1 LPPEFLTRLI
11 WQESRFDTHAISR
24 AGAQGIAQFML
35 NTTQWVGLSDPFDA
49 ADAINKSA
57 ALLRD
62 LRQQFGNLGLAAA
75 A

>member
-1 LPPEFLTRLI
+1 
-11 WQESRFDTHAISR
+11 
-24 AGAQGIAQFML
+24 ML